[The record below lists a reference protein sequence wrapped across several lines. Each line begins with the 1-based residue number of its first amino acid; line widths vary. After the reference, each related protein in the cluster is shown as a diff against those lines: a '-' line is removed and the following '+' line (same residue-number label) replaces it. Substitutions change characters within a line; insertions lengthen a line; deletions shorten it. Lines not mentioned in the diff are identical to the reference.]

1 MATVINFCI
10 GVGVFIALQ
19 HQFRSKI
26 CTKGLYDHFFFPKKK
41 KLFFR
46 QEFEENNI
54 YESEIY
60 KHKTLN

>member
-1 MATVINFCI
+1 MATVINFSI

-19 HQFRSKI
+19 HAQRFVLKAYTTTFISQ
-26 CTKGLYDHFFFPKKK
+26 KKS
-41 KLFFR
+41 LFFR

-54 YESEIY
+54 YESGIY